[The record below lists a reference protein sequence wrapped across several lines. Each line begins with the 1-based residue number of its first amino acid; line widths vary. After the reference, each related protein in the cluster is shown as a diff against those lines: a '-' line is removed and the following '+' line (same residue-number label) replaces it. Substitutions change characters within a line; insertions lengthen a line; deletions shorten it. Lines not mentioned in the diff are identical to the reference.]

1 MDRLVCLISCLGCSS
16 GGGSVLI
23 LITGLAGVS
32 WERALTGSF
41 RVKILI
47 EIVDSAVG
55 ITAFAIFVLDAALNA
70 LAVGVL
76 ILIRDAVVDV
86 PQSVHFSL

>member
-1 MDRLVCLISCLGCSS
+1 MDRLLCLISCLGISS
-16 GGGSVLI
+16 AGGSVLV
-23 LITGLAGVS
+23 LNTGLAGVS
-32 WERALTGSF
+32 GALTGSF

-47 EIVDSAVG
+47 EILDSAVE
-55 ITAFAIFVLDAALNA
+55 ITALAIFVLDAALNP